1 MADKKFPSLWIETG
15 DGGKICVVMS
25 GAYGPETHLPFI
37 TPAEDLVAAAE
48 MDYTAYRWE
57 IQRLYEEHPLFG
69 PKLDISVSELE
80 DLAAEALLLPSMLHK
95 IDPLSFFELGNLLEQ
110 VLRMQDDGSASF
122 LLHAGRCLLQVLELP
137 IRTQIRLRNIMEMTF
152 DGMERATQQERFEK
166 LRGVYPK
173 IAAFCDP
180 IRLADYE
187 KVPLQFHVESVFQLR
202 LVELL
207 LYFQQDKKRITR
219 CDYCWNYFIPKTK
232 ARSLY
237 CDQIFDGQSCK
248 KRGANLKR
256 RKGPE
261 QDNALKLFK
270 QLRDRMYARMLRY
283 QDTPEN
289 QRDRLIP
296 MTPAQY
302 DEWEANARQARRDYI
317 AGKIK
322 AEEFLRRIDTTHEL
336 ASYDTVKQELPPEES
351 VWQKRVAADLG
362 FDPEQKYP
370 ASFMVLDLRKPTD
383 DPQWQYFTREDL
395 IREDQKGH
403 QSLRQQYGKKQ
414 EPVIQFPLS
423 DKSVWDS

>member
-15 DGGKICVVMS
+15 DDGKICVVMS
-25 GAYGPETHLPFI
+25 GAYGPETHLPFV

-48 MDYTAYRWE
+48 MDYTAYRRE
-57 IQRLYEEHPLFG
+57 IQRLYEEHPLFE

-80 DLAAEALLLPSMLHK
+80 DLTAEALLLPSMLQE
-95 IDPLSFFELGNLLEQ
+95 IDPLGFFELGNLLDKA
-110 VLRMQDDGSASF
+110 LRMRDDGSASF
-122 LLHAGRCLLQVLELP
+122 LLHAGQRLLQTLEVP
-137 IRTQIRLRNIMEMTF
+137 IYTQIRLRNIMEMTF

-166 LRGVYPK
+166 LHSIYPK
-173 IAAFCDP
+173 IAEFCDP
-180 IRLADYE
+180 ARLNGYE
-187 KVPLQFHVESVFQLR
+187 NVILSLPVDNVYQLR
-202 LVELL
+202 LVELM
-207 LYFQQDKKRITR
+207 LYFRQEKQRIAR

-232 ARSLY
+232 ARVLY
-237 CDQIFDGQSCK
+237 CDRIFDGQSCK

-261 QDNALKLFK
+261 QDDALKLFK

-283 QDTPEN
+283 QDAPEN

-336 ASYDTVKQELPPEES
+336 ASYDAVKQELPPEES
-351 VWQKRVAADLG
+351 FWQKRVAADLD

-370 ASFMVLDLRKPTD
+370 ASFMVLDLRKPMD
-383 DPQWQYFTREDL
+383 SPQWQVLTREEL
-395 IREDQKGH
+395 IQKDQKGH
-403 QSLRQQYGKKQ
+403 QNLLDQYKKNQ
-414 EPVIQFPLS
+414 EPVL
-423 DKSVWDS
+423 D

>member
-15 DGGKICVVMS
+15 DDGKICVVMS
-25 GAYGPETHLPFI
+25 GAYGPETHLPFV

-48 MDYTAYRWE
+48 MDYTAYRRE
-57 IQRLYEEHPLFG
+57 IQRLYEEHPLFE

-80 DLAAEALLLPSMLHK
+80 DLTAEALLLPSMLQE
-95 IDPLSFFELGNLLEQ
+95 IDPLGFFELGNLLDKA
-110 VLRMQDDGSASF
+110 LRMRDDGSASF
-122 LLHAGRCLLQVLELP
+122 LLHAGQRLLQTLEVP
-137 IRTQIRLRNIMEMTF
+137 IYTQIRLRNIMEMAF
-152 DGMERATQQERFEK
+152 DGMERVTQQERFEK
-166 LRGVYPK
+166 LRSVYPQVAK
-173 IAAFCDP
+173 FCDP
-180 IRLADYE
+180 VRLDGYE
-187 KVPLQFHVESVFQLR
+187 NVILSLPVDNVYQLR
-202 LVELL
+202 LVELM
-207 LYFQQDKKRITR
+207 LYFRQEKQRIAR

-232 ARSLY
+232 ARALY
-237 CDQIFDGQSCK
+237 CDRIFDGQSCK

-261 QDNALKLFK
+261 QDDALKLFK

-283 QDTPEN
+283 QDAPEN

-336 ASYDTVKQELPPEES
+336 ASYDAVKQELPPEES
-351 VWQKRVAADLG
+351 FWQKRVAADLD

-370 ASFMVLDLRKPTD
+370 ASFMVLDLRKPMD
-383 DPQWQYFTREDL
+383 SPQWQVLTREEL
-395 IREDQKGH
+395 IQKDQKGH
-403 QSLRQQYGKKQ
+403 QNLLDQYKKNQ
-414 EPVIQFPLS
+414 EPVL
-423 DKSVWDS
+423 D